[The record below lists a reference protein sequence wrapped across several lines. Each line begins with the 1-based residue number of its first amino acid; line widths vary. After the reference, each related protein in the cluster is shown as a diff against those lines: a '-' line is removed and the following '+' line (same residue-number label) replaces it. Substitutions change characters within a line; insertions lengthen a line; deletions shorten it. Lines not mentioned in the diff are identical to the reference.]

1 MTILSSETTMK
12 KLFMWVAGA
21 MLSAGLMASAGAAG
35 TGTKEEAAE
44 MLKKAVAYYKANG
57 KDKAFAEFN
66 NKSGQFVDR
75 DLYVYVLDTTGH
87 IKAHGTN
94 PRLIGKDL
102 MQLKD
107 ADGKLFIV
115 DIVEMIKAQKS
126 GWIDYKWTNP
136 VTKQIEQKT
145 TLVEPVGDIGLA
157 VGVYK

>member
-1 MTILSSETTMK
+1 MK
-12 KLFMWVAGA
+12 KIFMLVAGV
-21 MLSAGLMASAGAAG
+21 MLSAGLMASASAAG

-44 MLKKAVAYYKANG
+44 LLKKAVAFYKTNG
-57 KDKAFAEFN
+57 KDKAYAEFN

-75 DLYVYVLDTTGH
+75 DLYVYALDSTGN

-94 PRLIGKDL
+94 PRLIGKD
-102 MQLKD
+102 MIQLKD
-107 ADGKLFIV
+107 ADGKLFIA
-115 DIVEMIKAQKS
+115 DIVEMIKAQKT

>member
-1 MTILSSETTMK
+1 MK
-12 KLFMWVAGA
+12 KLLMLVAGV
-21 MLSAGLMASAGAAG
+21 MLSAGLMASASAAG

-44 MLKKAVAYYKANG
+44 LLRKAVAFYKANG
-57 KDKAFAEFN
+57 KDKAYAEFN

-75 DLYVYVLDTTGH
+75 DLYVYALDSTGH

-94 PRLIGKDL
+94 PRLIGKD
-102 MQLKD
+102 MIQLKD
-107 ADGKLFIV
+107 ADGKHFIA